1 MTVVDISVNVEMPVV
16 PAPEVELEFKLVEE
30 VGEAVSVGVLPIGVG
45 VSVFDSRS
53 LAQVCVT
60 T

>member
-30 VGEAVSVGVLPIGVG
+30 VGEAVSVGVLPIGIG
-45 VSVFDSRS
+45 V
-53 LAQVCVT
+53 
-60 T
+60 